1 MKNLLLS
8 FLFFVFSC
16 LTFGITK
23 LNLLQEKDS
32 LQYYASIVNKPAS
45 TLSLAKAYQFFN
57 KQKDASIKSHD
68 TMKAIGHLRQ
78 LAIIQH
84 ELGDY
89 YGCETNIVFA
99 LKLLDGLKVS
109 EVTNESKV
117 GLYNQLGRVNMIL
130 LNYNN
135 ALNYYNKGLKL
146 TKLPTYI
153 NIIQNNMALVY
164 IEQLNFKRAE
174 KLLTEVYENSLTQG
188 DAEQTARA
196 LDNLGNVQSKL
207 ARPEALDNLKKALK
221 MRLDIHDNYGVYS
234 SYRHLKEY
242 YKDHNDLVKASFYAN
257 KAYEAAKAVNSASY
271 IEDALSNI
279 ISLSADPKILEYK
292 RLKDSITHAKQ
303 IADNKYALIKYNY
316 LKSENEAKA
325 SELKFKDSQIAAQ
338 KESLNKTIYQMI
350 AVIGLLLTIFLYFII
365 KSRHKKEKLQ
375 EVYFTESRISK
386 KVHDEVANDV
396 YHIMTKLQSDKSSKD
411 LILDDLEHVYL
422 KTRDISKENSIID
435 VHENYDALLKDLLLS
450 YKNDSI
456 NVITK
461 NISKIDWNSLSD
473 LKKITLFRVLQELM
487 TNMRKHSKASLVALT
502 VQASGKKIMIDYK
515 DNGVGCKLI
524 KHNGLHNTENRMA
537 SINGTITFESEPG
550 SGFKVQITV

>member
-1 MKNLLLS
+1 MLVS
-8 FLFFVFSC
+8 FCFFVFSC
-16 LTFGITK
+16 HTFGITK

-68 TMKAIGHLRQ
+68 TIKAIGHLRQ

-89 YGCETNIVFA
+89 YGCETNIVLA

-130 LNYNN
+130 LNYDY
-135 ALNYYNKGLKL
+135 AINYYNKGLKL

-221 MRLDIHDNYGVYS
+221 MRLDINDNYGVYS

-242 YKDHNDLVKASFYAN
+242 YKDKNNIAKASFYAN
-257 KAYEAAKAVNSASY
+257 KAYEAAKTVNSASY

-292 RLKDSITHAKQ
+292 SLKDSITHAKQ

-316 LKSENEAKA
+316 LKSEKEARDI
-325 SELKFKDSQIAAQ
+325 ELKL
-338 KESLNKTIYQMI
+338 KESALQAEKEKLNKTIYQSI
-350 AVIGLLLTIFLYFII
+350 AIIGLLVTIFLYFMIQS
-365 KSRHKKEKLQ
+365 KHKKIR
-375 EVYFTESRISK
+375 FK
-386 KVHDEVANDV
+386 KSTIQKPA
-396 YHIMTKLQSDKSSKD
+396 
-411 LILDDLEHVYL
+411 YL
-422 KTRDISKENSIID
+422 KKYMMRLPMMSII
-435 VHENYDALLKDLLLS
+435 L
-450 YKNDSI
+450 
-456 NVITK
+456 
-461 NISKIDWNSLSD
+461 
-473 LKKITLFRVLQELM
+473 
-487 TNMRKHSKASLVALT
+487 
-502 VQASGKKIMIDYK
+502 
-515 DNGVGCKLI
+515 
-524 KHNGLHNTENRMA
+524 
-537 SINGTITFESEPG
+537 
-550 SGFKVQITV
+550 